1 MSHIR
6 DGFDR
11 GFALA
16 RLAKQAK
23 TQGDK
28 RAAFTL
34 LKQAIGVFMD
44 LFPTIPDNR
53 TQKMVAAVRRG
64 TGVLRVPSCPP
75 GRVHGRGSH
84 AHGVECV
91 GRRSVLA

>member
-64 TGVLRVPSCPP
+64 TGVLREVGVVIREESSPPPTGRSWVHTSPSL
-75 GRVHGRGSH
+75 R
-84 AHGVECV
+84 
-91 GRRSVLA
+91 